1 MRGGDRLLKLL
12 FSTLT
17 TLLVISP
24 IIYGLYIYDWDIE
37 ALTTPTYEPP
47 KIDFELTLN
56 EYSLQNKTLYIRGL
70 ITNSGEID
78 VEILE
83 LKGYLTDLEGQK
95 YGNISLEEDIYLKAQ
110 EQREFIIKIEFESE
124 SIARLV
130 KTVIESDNNIFK
142 IEGRFTLT
150 VLSSKVIAP
159 FTYQIGLNKD
169 NLNIDPSDIQ
179 VTIEN
184 IQIIES
190 EIKIEVLIYNPTF
203 IPIKIVGMNLDLY
216 TSNEELITT
225 FTLEKTI
232 TINQNTENTII
243 LTSTLTREA
252 ISLLIDKEGE
262 LTTLLLV
269 GTLEI
274 EIFGYRFEITVR
286 EYVNEGAST

>member
-1 MRGGDRLLKLL
+1 MKSGGRLLKLL
-12 FSTLT
+12 FSILT

-47 KIDFELTLN
+47 KIDFKLTLN
-56 EYSLQNKTLYIRGL
+56 DYSLQNKTLYIKGL

-110 EQREFIIKIEFESE
+110 EQKEFIIKIEFESE

-130 KTVIESDNNIFK
+130 KTVIESDNSIFK

-159 FTYQIGLNKD
+159 FTYQIWLNKD
-169 NLNIDPSDIQ
+169 NLNIDPSGIQ
-179 VTIEN
+179 VSIKN
-184 IQIIES
+184 IQIIGN
-190 EIKIEVLIYNPTF
+190 EIKIEVLVYNPTF

-216 TSNEELITT
+216 TSNEEWITT

-232 TINQNTENTII
+232 TINQKADDII
-243 LTSTLTREA
+243 TLTSTLTRDA
-252 ISLLIDKEGE
+252 ISLLIDREGR
-262 LTTLLLV
+262 LTTLLIV

-274 EIFGYRFEITVR
+274 EIFGYRFEINVR
-286 EYVNEGAST
+286 EYVDGGAST